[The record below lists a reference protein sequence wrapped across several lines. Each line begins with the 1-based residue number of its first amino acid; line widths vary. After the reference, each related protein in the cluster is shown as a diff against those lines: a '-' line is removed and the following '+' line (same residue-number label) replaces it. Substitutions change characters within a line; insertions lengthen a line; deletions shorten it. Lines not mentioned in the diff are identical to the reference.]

1 MIVARVR
8 MVVLQHTVG
17 STVIGL
23 RMNIE
28 KEEVVA
34 LPTRKVSCTTSFDAL
49 WFCYSPVHQ
58 MQQYYRLGSLDN
70 CSGKWNALVDCLKLK
85 TKRSKEVEEI
95 LETREKEKTHIWSF
109 RTPEEAATNWNDMF
123 GHLDDGK

>member
-1 MIVARVR
+1 MSANLNVFVE
-8 MVVLQHTVG
+8 MPK
-17 STVIGL
+17 S
-23 RMNIE
+23 MNIE

-34 LPTRKVSCTTSFDAL
+34 LPRQKVSCTTSFDAL

-85 TKRSKEVEEI
+85 TKRSQEVEEI

-109 RTPEEAATNWNDMF
+109 RTPEEAATNWNDIF